1 MSTTETLAKFYQNNP
16 NLDLTHLNLN
26 NNETVQNLNWSD
38 DEDRV
43 AAVEEL
49 KKAQR
54 LLSLYPSGSQAQTQ
68 VPTPVNVAPVLTAT
82 TAMSA
87 EQPVNPV
94 ASQAT
99 QILQQLSQFHSA
111 HHIAGFSENHFVQTF
126 TQQFSYNSQLSE
138 EETQQSQLQNEERA
152 RQIHRNAVSKVTRIT
167 HLLANTR
174 SLLAPH
180 TQALRVNNL
189 SENIAQYFQGIP
201 GYQDLFG
208 SLDYC
213 ECEHCKSIFGAAA
226 YFVDL
231 MRIIDKYITQ
241 PNLTS
246 IPQGMKLSD
255 RRPDLAQIKLT
266 CENTNH
272 TIPYLQ
278 IVNERLENTVKNALQ
293 NPKDIYQTLAQKYYP
308 FELPF
313 HLPLQRI
320 RTYLKQ
326 LKTTLAEV
334 YQTLPTDE
342 SYIAAETL
350 ELSPEEWQLL
360 INVNTDETKLKEY
373 YGVSDLNSLSDVET
387 FCKQV
392 GLKFTELRTLLAQ
405 NLSEKEIT
413 DGLTKQF
420 FINQGLTQPLQI
432 VSGNETQNIQNI
444 NNIALDHIHRF
455 LRLTNKLGWSF
466 ADLDWTLHCVDNGTP
481 DINADT
487 LKTIASI
494 KILKDKL
501 NIPIST
507 INILLFDFKTY
518 GQGEDAS
525 KSEVPFDLVF
535 NPSGM
540 TPYHPGDENS
550 ASYRL
555 NPTYTDGFK
564 LWQPDTAD
572 EQNHTIAAWLAAGI
586 GLRQDEIIVLTKGI
600 FYASSEVKLT
610 VENLSVLYRHA
621 QLASLIYKQQ
631 QERPPIAQYL
641 KLLELIGK
649 KQATLTIQDIQVI
662 TEVAE
667 KLQLANLNIFEVDY
681 IINGTQTTD
690 QPSPYV
696 NPLYRQQDVETWLKT
711 LPSLV
716 TSNAQN
722 SDEQTKEKT
731 KQQLATFFSVRIT
744 EVKALLP
751 VLALSLTKNKD
762 DFNAIIISTFLDT
775 SSKEKEE
782 KAKSLIRQLSCWLV
796 LMQKLRLTPNEITSI
811 IKYPTG
817 YGIQNLTQL
826 TMGNIID
833 IFQFKQLVI
842 ALADASDGLVTY
854 LGYLKD
860 NQADQ
865 AINSLS
871 TLTGWDKAQ
880 IQILLNLF
888 IDDNQIKRLY
898 QIRQVFELVKKTGID
913 VTFLQNLRDLAG
925 KLANTPW
932 NDYQEAADN
941 LLAILRSRYTPENW
955 DKLHEQLEGKIQEQK
970 RTAFISTVLL
980 EFAKP
985 DHPATNW
992 VKNTRNLYE
1001 YLLIDVETSGVAQI
1015 SYLKEALNAVQL
1027 YLNRCRQRLEPGIER
1042 FDIPEVWWEWLM
1054 NYRVWEANRKV
1065 FLYPENYIDPAYRQS
1080 KTTLFKE
1087 LENKLKQSDITKET
1101 VENAYRAYLDGFAQL
1116 AKLKYVD
1123 AFCCNI
1129 TDETRD
1135 NAPTLFL
1142 FARTDTKPYNYYY
1155 LIQEGDGSWSE
1166 WYKVDITIDAEQIA
1180 PIYVFNKLFIFW
1192 VELKTYDDKT
1202 SNEKTT
1208 VHKASIK
1215 YTYTNF
1221 SGGWIQPQTVVQDLV
1236 VSVKDSPYRNDHKDL
1251 FPDSFFEM
1259 DQVWW
1264 QKVYPLKIEKER
1276 YWTPVAGGN
1285 KFEKIVLLYG
1295 PMIDTK
1301 EIQQKIDLVTLTT
1314 TTDVSLKQTDVS
1326 LKQFEESLYQTA
1338 KNFKLTKDYGYSG
1351 NLSVFPSIV
1360 IDDGM
1365 EVSFLVNPDEFLFLQ
1380 QESPKSNLLFRPEI
1394 DRVAGRLNLIETNHI
1409 IVDNYIDEEIGTPS
1423 PVRPPQALNQ
1433 KSFINVPVDIDSSKS
1448 QGVYNDLTTFGYLKH
1463 GKLSLDINFTDLSKD
1478 VKEMFST
1485 SEQAKADYVLKIL
1498 CQAYGTPSLSSG
1510 MRHQNYNLFTVKN
1523 DPNNFVFNGDK
1534 ESFLLVDTKRK
1545 ADSISSGLFNSDT
1558 IFNSDSFVSAG
1569 ARIDNQGSNN
1579 IYQALI
1585 ESKILDE
1592 DGRLNPLNDLTRIYK
1607 AVSDLDT
1614 CKDEQGR
1621 IDNDKVEVVIDI
1633 LAHQRLFTKESFLS
1647 SELKIDNDESGGIF
1661 DDLTSFG
1668 YLDRA
1673 GRISTDVNFSD
1684 LFNDLAEMFP
1694 EQDRNKKAGFVL
1706 QILSMSIFPSSISF
1720 FESKE
1725 EKSTLCEDKFNAIRL
1740 TTAAIHRLSS
1750 ALFSGG
1756 IDKLLSLSSQ
1766 QIPIEPELPF
1776 SRFQF
1781 ADYRVTAPEAFDGA
1795 EVDFYGAYGI
1805 YYWELFFHAPFYI
1818 AKQLNSNQR
1827 FSEAQQWFQYIFNP
1841 TLPDNPIKPDSFQT
1855 KTLGQRDS
1863 QRIYQILLDQK
1874 IIENGFVSS
1883 TFNRKTKLNRL
1894 LDSLKLNDTQIESVR
1909 NILLN
1914 HQLSRQ
1920 VAHFWQFQPFRN
1932 HTLESLR
1939 NQLVNPDE
1947 IRAYNQHPF
1956 DPHAIARLRIGAYE
1970 KAILMQYIDNLLTW
1984 GDSFFAQYTWESIT
1998 TATML
2003 YIYAYNLLGNRPQ
2016 NLGKCSTSEPTD
2028 FATISDR
2035 YKYPD
2040 GIPQF
2045 LINLENEVFS
2055 NAVPVFVG
2063 SPINAIDAYFSI
2075 PENENFA
2082 SYWDR
2087 VEDRLFKIRHNLNI
2101 QGIEQLLALFE
2112 PSIDPNQLVRAVVAG
2127 SDVLSRLTATGQPS
2141 HYRFSF
2147 LIERAKN
2154 FAATVSQLGSALLSA
2169 LEKKDTESLMR
2180 LRATQEKNILNLTTF
2195 MKEKQIEEMQQMIA
2209 SLQESRKNAQ
2219 YRHDHYQKL
2228 YDENLNSLEIADL
2241 ALRDASSI
2249 AQTVAAG
2256 IQGLTIAAYLAPNI
2270 FGLADGG
2277 MQFGEAVNAGA
2288 QIADRTAGVLNEKA
2302 GMIAT
2307 IAQYQRRREDW
2318 QLQKDTAQYEIEQIQ
2333 KSILA
2338 DQVRMAILTKEL
2350 EIHQQ
2355 TIQQADEYED
2365 FLKTKFS
2372 NQDLYQWMVGRLSML
2387 YFQTYQMALDLAM
2400 VTQEAYQHELDR
2412 LDQFLSFDYWDSR
2425 NQGLLAGESLLLGL
2439 QQMEKAYIDNSERYL
2454 EIEKT
2459 ISLLH
2464 LDPQKFLE
2472 FKYGINGKKQG
2483 QLTFKLSEALFDF
2496 DFPGHYCRK
2505 IKSISLSIPAVVCPY
2520 QNLNATLVQ
2529 NHNMVILKPES
2540 DAVKHALDP
2549 VTNPT
2554 PPDGSI
2560 RTDWLA
2566 NQQIALS
2573 RGIDDAG
2580 LFVLDFRDEKYLP
2593 FEGTGAVSEWT
2604 LSLPPETNRIDFSN
2618 ISDIIVKVQYTAKD
2632 GGSKFADDV
2641 KGLLSSASPPY
2652 PYTLAKL
2659 FDLKQAFG
2667 PQWYKFINTP
2677 PQGGIQQISFPVTD
2691 AVLLP
2696 NLKDIT
2702 LTGVAVGMQT
2712 PQGTQ
2717 VSDKDTNTHFVNLKL
2732 GNNQEKPMT
2741 INNNLGQVNLSESGE
2756 TCLLTFILKDTPQ
2769 ELLDNGQLNPRVLL
2783 NLHVILSY
2791 QSNVFKQP
2799 TT

>member
-1 MSTTETLAKFYQNNP
+1 MN
-16 NLDLTHLNLN
+16 
-26 NNETVQNLNWSD
+26 
-38 DEDRV
+38 
-43 AAVEEL
+43 
-49 KKAQR
+49 
-54 LLSLYPSGSQAQTQ
+54 
-68 VPTPVNVAPVLTAT
+68 
-82 TAMSA
+82 
-87 EQPVNPV
+87 
-94 ASQAT
+94 
-99 QILQQLSQFHSA
+99 
-111 HHIAGFSENHFVQTF
+111 HIS
-126 TQQFSYNSQLSE
+126 
-138 EETQQSQLQNEERA
+138 
-152 RQIHRNAVSKVTRIT
+152 
-167 HLLANTR
+167 
-174 SLLAPH
+174 
-180 TQALRVNNL
+180 
-189 SENIAQYFQGIP
+189 
-201 GYQDLFG
+201 
-208 SLDYC
+208 
-213 ECEHCKSIFGAAA
+213 
-226 YFVDL
+226 
-231 MRIIDKYITQ
+231 
-241 PNLTS
+241 
-246 IPQGMKLSD
+246 
-255 RRPDLAQIKLT
+255 
-266 CENTNH
+266 
-272 TIPYLQ
+272 
-278 IVNERLENTVKNALQ
+278 
-293 NPKDIYQTLAQKYYP
+293 
-308 FELPF
+308 
-313 HLPLQRI
+313 
-320 RTYLKQ
+320 
-326 LKTTLAEV
+326 
-334 YQTLPTDE
+334 
-342 SYIAAETL
+342 AAETL

-466 ADLDWTLHCVDNGTP
+466 ADLDWTLHCVNNGTP

-600 FYASSEVKLT
+600 FSASSEVKLT

-762 DFNAIIISTFLDT
+762 DFNAIIETFLDT
-775 SSKEKEE
+775 SSQE
-782 KAKSLIRQLSCWLV
+782 KAKNLIRQLSCWLV

-1221 SGGWIQPQTVVQDLV
+1221 SGGWIQPQTVVQDLI
-1236 VSVKDSPYRNDHKDL
+1236 VSVNESPYRSAHKDL

-1380 QESPKSNLLFRPEI
+1380 QESPKSNLLFHPEI
-1394 DRVAGRLNLIETNHI
+1394 DRTAGRLNLIETDHI
-1409 IVDNYIDEEIGTPS
+1409 IVDNYKGDGINEPSLIKPPKKIEPSDFVSTDADIQQAGSQSIYRQLSADGYIDQNGYITPDYD
-1423 PVRPPQALNQ
+1423 PTDLV
-1433 KSFINVPVDIDSSKS
+1433 KDV
-1448 QGVYNDLTTFGYLKH
+1448 NDLLK
-1463 GKLSLDINFTDLSKD
+1463 GQPRQEKKVKRVLRVLS
-1478 VKEMFST
+1478 
-1485 SEQAKADYVLKIL
+1485 QAS
-1498 CQAYGTPSLSSG
+1498 GTPSLSLG
-1510 MRHQNYNLFTVKN
+1510 MRSQTYTLFTVKN
-1523 DPNNFVFNGDK
+1523 HPDAFIFNGDK
-1534 ESFLLVDTKRK
+1534 ESFLLR
-1545 ADSISSGLFNSDT
+1545 DSSKKVNTISRFLFNSDT
-1558 IFNSDSFVSAG
+1558 IFNSS
-1569 ARIDNQGSNN
+1569 
-1579 IYQALI
+1579 
-1585 ESKILDE
+1585 
-1592 DGRLNPLNDLTRIYK
+1592 
-1607 AVSDLDT
+1607 
-1614 CKDEQGR
+1614 
-1621 IDNDKVEVVIDI
+1621 
-1633 LAHQRLFTKESFLS
+1633 SFLS
-1647 SELKIDNDESGGIF
+1647 TGADIQQAGSESIYQQLINSGYLDESGRL
-1661 DDLTSFG
+1661 DSSVVLSDLRQSVNDILQGQPNQADKVAVVINTLTHQPMLTKDSFISNDADIQKNGSESIYNELIKSG
-1668 YLDRA
+1668 YLDQN
-1673 GRISTDVNFSD
+1673 GRLDADVDFYD
-1684 LFNDLAEMFP
+1684 LFNSVTKILTGQP
-1694 EQDRNKKAGFVL
+1694 LQDKKVRFVVDTL
-1706 QILSMSIFPSSISF
+1706 YQSAFPSSIGF
-1720 FESKE
+1720 FESQDE
-1725 EKSTLCEDKFNAIRL
+1725 GYTLCEDKFNAIRL

-2035 YKYPD
+2035 YKDPD

-2307 IAQYQRRREDW
+2307 IAQYQRRRENW

-2338 DQVRMAILTKEL
+2338 DQVRMAILAKEL

-2425 NQGLLAGESLLLGL
+2425 NKGLLAGEALLLAL

-2472 FKYGINGKKQG
+2472 FKYGINGVKQG

-2505 IKSISLSIPAVVCPY
+2505 IKSISLSIPAVVGPY

-2618 ISDIIVKVQYTAKD
+2618 ISDVIVKVQYTAKD

-2702 LTGVAVGMQT
+2702 LTGVAVGLQT

-2717 VSDKDTNTHFVNLKL
+2717 VSDKDANTHFVTLKL
-2732 GNNQEKPMT
+2732 GNNPEQPIAT
-2741 INNNLGQVNLSESGE
+2741 NNNWGQVNLSESGE
-2756 TCLLTFILKDTPQ
+2756 TCLLTFTLKDTPQ
-2769 ELLDNGQLNPRVLL
+2769 ELLDNGQLNPTVLL

>member
-1 MSTTETLAKFYQNNP
+1 
-16 NLDLTHLNLN
+16 
-26 NNETVQNLNWSD
+26 
-38 DEDRV
+38 
-43 AAVEEL
+43 
-49 KKAQR
+49 
-54 LLSLYPSGSQAQTQ
+54 
-68 VPTPVNVAPVLTAT
+68 
-82 TAMSA
+82 
-87 EQPVNPV
+87 
-94 ASQAT
+94 
-99 QILQQLSQFHSA
+99 
-111 HHIAGFSENHFVQTF
+111 
-126 TQQFSYNSQLSE
+126 
-138 EETQQSQLQNEERA
+138 
-152 RQIHRNAVSKVTRIT
+152 
-167 HLLANTR
+167 
-174 SLLAPH
+174 
-180 TQALRVNNL
+180 
-189 SENIAQYFQGIP
+189 
-201 GYQDLFG
+201 
-208 SLDYC
+208 
-213 ECEHCKSIFGAAA
+213 
-226 YFVDL
+226 
-231 MRIIDKYITQ
+231 
-241 PNLTS
+241 
-246 IPQGMKLSD
+246 
-255 RRPDLAQIKLT
+255 
-266 CENTNH
+266 
-272 TIPYLQ
+272 
-278 IVNERLENTVKNALQ
+278 
-293 NPKDIYQTLAQKYYP
+293 
-308 FELPF
+308 
-313 HLPLQRI
+313 
-320 RTYLKQ
+320 
-326 LKTTLAEV
+326 
-334 YQTLPTDE
+334 
-342 SYIAAETL
+342 
-350 ELSPEEWQLL
+350 
-360 INVNTDETKLKEY
+360 
-373 YGVSDLNSLSDVET
+373 
-387 FCKQV
+387 
-392 GLKFTELRTLLAQ
+392 
-405 NLSEKEIT
+405 
-413 DGLTKQF
+413 
-420 FINQGLTQPLQI
+420 
-432 VSGNETQNIQNI
+432 
-444 NNIALDHIHRF
+444 
-455 LRLTNKLGWSF
+455 
-466 ADLDWTLHCVDNGTP
+466 
-481 DINADT
+481 
-487 LKTIASI
+487 
-494 KILKDKL
+494 
-501 NIPIST
+501 
-507 INILLFDFKTY
+507 
-518 GQGEDAS
+518 
-525 KSEVPFDLVF
+525 
-535 NPSGM
+535 
-540 TPYHPGDENS
+540 
-550 ASYRL
+550 
-555 NPTYTDGFK
+555 
-564 LWQPDTAD
+564 
-572 EQNHTIAAWLAAGI
+572 
-586 GLRQDEIIVLTKGI
+586 
-600 FYASSEVKLT
+600 
-610 VENLSVLYRHA
+610 
-621 QLASLIYKQQ
+621 
-631 QERPPIAQYL
+631 
-641 KLLELIGK
+641 
-649 KQATLTIQDIQVI
+649 
-662 TEVAE
+662 
-667 KLQLANLNIFEVDY
+667 
-681 IINGTQTTD
+681 
-690 QPSPYV
+690 
-696 NPLYRQQDVETWLKT
+696 
-711 LPSLV
+711 
-716 TSNAQN
+716 
-722 SDEQTKEKT
+722 
-731 KQQLATFFSVRIT
+731 
-744 EVKALLP
+744 
-751 VLALSLTKNKD
+751 
-762 DFNAIIISTFLDT
+762 
-775 SSKEKEE
+775 
-782 KAKSLIRQLSCWLV
+782 
-796 LMQKLRLTPNEITSI
+796 
-811 IKYPTG
+811 
-817 YGIQNLTQL
+817 
-826 TMGNIID
+826 
-833 IFQFKQLVI
+833 
-842 ALADASDGLVTY
+842 
-854 LGYLKD
+854 
-860 NQADQ
+860 
-865 AINSLS
+865 
-871 TLTGWDKAQ
+871 
-880 IQILLNLF
+880 
-888 IDDNQIKRLY
+888 
-898 QIRQVFELVKKTGID
+898 
-913 VTFLQNLRDLAG
+913 
-925 KLANTPW
+925 
-932 NDYQEAADN
+932 
-941 LLAILRSRYTPENW
+941 
-955 DKLHEQLEGKIQEQK
+955 
-970 RTAFISTVLL
+970 LL

-1015 SYLKEALNAVQL
+1015 SYIKEALNAVQL
-1027 YLNRCRQRLEPGIER
+1027 YLNRCRQRLEPGIEH
-1042 FDIPEVWWEWLM
+1042 FEIPEVWWEWLM

-1101 VENAYRAYLDGFAQL
+1101 VGNAYRAYLDGFAQL

-1135 NAPTLFL
+1135 DAPTLFL

-1236 VSVKDSPYRNDHKDL
+1236 VSVNESPYRSAHKDL
-1251 FPDSFFEM
+1251 FPDHFFEM

-1276 YWTPVAGGN
+1276 YWTPVAGEN

-1295 PMIDTK
+1295 PMIDTNK
-1301 EIQQKIDLVTLTT
+1301 IPQKIDLGTRKL
-1314 TTDVSLKQTDVS
+1314 DVEES
-1326 LKQFEESLYQTA
+1326 LKQFEKSLYRTA
-1338 KNFKLTKDYGYSG
+1338 KNFNLTKDYGYSG
-1351 NLSVFPSIV
+1351 YLSVFPPIV

-1380 QESPKSNLLFRPEI
+1380 QESPKSNLLFHPEI

-1409 IVDNYIDEEIGTPS
+1409 IVDNYTGEGIGTPS
-1423 PVRPPQALNQ
+1423 PVRPPQALN
-1433 KSFINVPVDIDSSKS
+1433 KNSFVNAPVDIDSNKSQGVYNDITTFGYLEHGKLSLDTNFTDLSKDVKEMFGTEPLNQNSFVNPSVGIDSNKS
-1448 QGVYNDLTTFGYLKH
+1448 QGVYNDLTRYGYLEH
-1463 GKLSLDINFTDLSKD
+1463 GKLSLDTNFTDLSKD
-1478 VKEMFST
+1478 VKEMFSP
-1485 SEQAKADYVLKIL
+1485 SEQAKAYYVLKILRETLEKPKVQYQYVLQIL
-1498 CQAYGTPSLSSG
+1498 CQAYGTPLLSSG
-1510 MRHQNYNLFTVKN
+1510 MRHQNYKLFTVKN
-1523 DPNNFVFNGDK
+1523 HPTNFVFNGDK
-1534 ESFLLVDTKRK
+1534 ESFLLVDTQRK
-1545 ADSISSGLFNSDT
+1545 ADSISRGLFNSDT
-1558 IFNSDSFVSAG
+1558 IFSSDSFVSAG
-1569 ARIDNQGSNN
+1569 AGFDNSASNN

-1621 IDNDKVEVVIDI
+1621 IDNDKITVVVDI

-1647 SELKIDNDESGGIF
+1647 SELGIDNATSKGVF
-1661 DDLTSFG
+1661 NDLTSFG

-1694 EQDRNKKAGFVL
+1694 EQDRDKKAGFVL
-1706 QILSMSIFPSSISF
+1706 QILSMSVFPSSIGF

-1725 EKSTLCEDKFNAIRL
+1725 EASTLCKYKSNAIRL

-1750 ALFSGG
+1750 TLFSGG

-1795 EVDFYGAYGI
+1795 QVDFSGAYGI

-1841 TLPDNPIKPDSFQT
+1841 TLPDDPIKPDSFQT

-1874 IIENGFVSS
+1874 IIENGLVSS

-1894 LDSLKLNDTQIESVR
+1894 LDSLKLNDTQIESIR

-1939 NQLVNPDE
+1939 DQLVSSNE

-1970 KAILMQYIDNLLTW
+1970 KAILMQYIDNLLAW

-2016 NLGKCSTSEPTD
+2016 NLGKCSTGKPTD

-2035 YKYPD
+2035 YQNPQKYPD

-2075 PENENFA
+2075 PENENLA

-2112 PSIDPNQLVRAVVAG
+2112 ASIDPTQLVRAVVAG
-2127 SDVLSRLTATGQPS
+2127 SDVLSRLTSTGQDS

-2154 FAATVSQLGSALLSA
+2154 FATTVSQLGSALLSA

-2180 LRATQEKNILNLTTF
+2180 LRAIQEKNILNLTTLT
-2195 MKEKQIEEMQQMIA
+2195 KEKQIEEMQQMIA
-2209 SLQESRKNAQ
+2209 SLQESQKNAQ
-2219 YRHDHYQKL
+2219 YRYEHYQKL
-2228 YDENLNSLEIADL
+2228 YDENLNSLEITDL
-2241 ALRDASSI
+2241 ALRGVSAVF
-2249 AQTVAAG
+2249 QRVAMG
-2256 IQGLTIAAYLAPNI
+2256 IQGLTIVAYLAPNI

-2277 MQFGEAVNAGA
+2277 MQFGEAVNAGV
-2288 QIADRTAGVLNEKA
+2288 QIADKTAGIFNEAA
-2302 GMIAT
+2302 GMIST

-2318 QLQKDTAQYEIEQIQ
+2318 QLQRDTTQYEIEQIQ

-2338 DQVRMAILTKEL
+2338 DQVRMAILTREL

-2372 NQDLYQWMVGRLSML
+2372 NEDLYQWMVGRLSML

-2400 VTQEAYQHELDR
+2400 VTQQVYQNELDR
-2412 LDQFLSFDYWDSR
+2412 SDLFLNFDYWDSR
-2425 NQGLLAGESLLLGL
+2425 NKGLLAGEALLLAL

-2459 ISLLH
+2459 VSLLH

-2472 FKYGINGKKQG
+2472 FKYGINGVKQG

-2505 IKSISLSIPAVVCPY
+2505 IKSISLSIPAVVGPY
-2520 QNLNATLVQ
+2520 QNLNATFVQ
-2529 NHNMVILKPES
+2529 NNNMIILKAES
-2540 DAVKHALDP
+2540 EAVKHALDP
-2549 VTNPT
+2549 VKNPT

-2560 RTDWLA
+2560 RKDWLA

-2573 RGIDDAG
+2573 RGIDDSG

-2604 LSLPPETNRIDFSN
+2604 LSLPPETNWIDFSN

-2667 PQWYKFINTP
+2667 TQWYKFINTP

-2702 LTGVAVGMQT
+2702 LTGVAVCLQT
-2712 PQGTQ
+2712 PQDTQ
-2717 VSDKDTNTHFVNLKL
+2717 VSDKDTNTHFITLKL
-2732 GNNQEKPMT
+2732 GNNQEKLIP
-2741 INNNLGQVNLSESGE
+2741 INNNWGQVNLSESGE
-2756 TCLLTFILKDTPQ
+2756 TCSLTFTLKDTPE
-2769 ELLDNGQLNPRVLL
+2769 ELLDNGQLNPTVLL

-2799 TT
+2799 IT